1 MSVREGNDETM
12 SLIIVE
18 RSKNLTYRRLAD
30 KFADDVNVKVIV
42 DRRAEQRRQA
52 ECEADQ
58 ERRFRSDRRRLVKRW
73 NGRDYVVINLVTD
86 HPTRDGKK
94 MN

>member
-1 MSVREGNDETM
+1 M

-30 KFADDVNVKVIV
+30 KFADDLNVKVIL
-42 DRRAEQRRQA
+42 DRRANERRQA
-52 ECEADQ
+52 EREADQ

-73 NGRDYVVINLVTD
+73 NGRDYVVVNLVMD
-86 HPTRDGKK
+86 HPTRDGER
-94 MN
+94 